1 MSDLIERLK
10 AWKHGQP
17 ADAMSRY
24 NCYRLAARIAD
35 LKDRGYDIV
44 TIMEPHRGGAHAR
57 YYLEFMKNDDKV

>member
-1 MSDLIERLK
+1 MSQNQAILTHLRNKSIT
-10 AWKHGQP
+10 A

-44 TIMEPHRGGAHAR
+44 TIMEPHKGGAHAR
-57 YYLEFMKNDDKV
+57 YYLVLA